1 MFYYLKYIWVKVFKN
16 GSSKICGRQP
26 SKKLK
31 GCLPQSLL
39 GPLLNT
45 LTHLIFRLLK
55 KSFLASLTKFTL
67 TFVCMLAYFSVFF
80 TTKFVKAW
88 LLLYPKKVD
97 FICFN
102 EHPLKRWKMLFIPSQ
117 KLFSLDRYLNFCSDS
132 FGHVGK
138 WLDKKAKVN
147 FKTYDVITGKQ
158 TITIHILP
166 NISRSKGNHAKK
178 FGQLVEYNVRNIFLQ
193 KSSQKWGRETRLF
206 LIMPFFYVTKKVRTI
221 I

>member
-16 GSSKICGRQP
+16 GSSKTCGRQP
-26 SKKLK
+26 LKKLK

-88 LLLYPKKVD
+88 LLLSKKSW
-97 FICFN
+97 FYLLQWTPFQ
-102 EHPLKRWKMLFIPSQ
+102 KMKNAIYSIS
-117 KLFSLDRYLNFCSDS
+117 KTFSLYRYLNFCSDS

-147 FKTYDVITGKQ
+147 FKTYDAITGKQ

-166 NISRSKGNHAKK
+166 K
-178 FGQLVEYNVRNIFLQ
+178 
-193 KSSQKWGRETRLF
+193 
-206 LIMPFFYVTKKVRTI
+206 
-221 I
+221 